1 MKRGDIMQDYKKLLK
16 EWDSSSKKLMKE
28 TPETM
33 KAFGGFHHAS
43 VAEGKLD
50 VKTKELIALATG
62 ITAQCEWCIAI
73 HVKGCLDAGATREE
87 ILEAS
92 WVAVLMGGGPALMYF
107 QGVLKALEDLS

>member
-1 MKRGDIMQDYKKLLK
+1 MKDYKKLLK
-16 EWDSSSKKLMKE
+16 EWETYSKKLMKE

-33 KAFGGFHHAS
+33 KAFSGFHHAS

-50 VKTKELIALATG
+50 VKTKELIALGTA
-62 ITAQCEWCIAI
+62 ITARCEWCIAI
-73 HVKGCLDAGATREE
+73 HVKKCLDAKASKEE

-107 QGVLKALEDLS
+107 QGVLKALEDFS